1 MDRFLYIA
9 VTNSSDKSVS
19 ILQSQNCSSVAP
31 AACTFAAAPVS
42 PQAGGGPLAIA
53 TGDLNADGFL
63 DLVVAD
69 ASANMVTVLL
79 VNGTGAFT
87 AVMAPQN
94 SPHFSPG
101 TPADGEGLSA
111 FNHRL

>member
-79 VNGTGAFT
+79 GNGTGAFT
-87 AVMAPQN
+87 AVVPPPNSSKFFTCTAPGAAVLG
-94 SPHFSPG
+94 H
-101 TPADGEGLSA
+101 
-111 FNHRL
+111 FNHD